1 MRVYVEGEAILID
14 VSESSDEES
23 LDVFIVDHGIRQR
36 IESRLMIS
44 PKRSVKLKVGRRV
57 REVPVVF

>member
-1 MRVYVEGEAILID
+1 MRVYVEGEALLID
-14 VSESSDEES
+14 VSESPGEES

-44 PKRSVKLKVGRRV
+44 PKRTVKLKVGRRV
-57 REVPVVF
+57 REVPVVI